1 MADPLGD
8 IVGRRMGYRGDLYNI
23 FLIAHVITA
32 IAAFGP
38 LFVYPALRR
47 AGESETIARL
57 HMRIVFPSLTAL
69 WVLGMGLAGLSDGL
83 IKVAHVWMTLSIVLW
98 AILMAVSWFLIRPA
112 IHGGGDRETSMLG
125 AGIGI
130 THLGLVVGLYLMV
143 FQPGFG
149 G

>member
-1 MADPLGD
+1 MSNVRASVTG
-8 IVGRRMGYRGDLYNI
+8 RMGYRGDVYNI

-32 IAAFGP
+32 ITAFGP

-47 AGESETIARL
+47 AGESATLAKL
-57 HMRIVFPSLTAL
+57 HMRIVFPSLAVL

-83 IKVAHVWMTLSIVLW
+83 IKVADLWISLSIVVW
-98 AILMAVSWFLIRPA
+98 AILMVTSWFLIRPS
-112 IHGGGDRETSMLG
+112 IHGGGQRETSMLG

-143 FQPGFG
+143 FTPGF
-149 G
+149 